1 MNKVEVQ
8 TDFPEKPLKRAIF
21 IDGRNFKYATYDAL
35 GLRVDFEKLL
45 DVLSEGRY
53 LIRAYYYSGVWTEDA
68 IRAYARLKKSSDPDK
83 VYHEYMER
91 REKDLS
97 FLRFLNRSGYRV
109 VTKPIKV
116 YKDYF
121 TGEVQFKADL
131 DIEIVLDMLKLSPH
145 CDEVVLVSGDGDFV
159 PVLEDLSDKGIR
171 TIVVTTVSERAVEAG
186 YKASEELIDAADRFI
201 EIEDI
206 RDLIERETSNG
217 GQSAQAKGR
226 ER

>member
-1 MNKVEVQ
+1 MDVQ
-8 TDFPEKPLKRAIF
+8 LEFPGKPLKRAIF

-35 GLRVDFEKLL
+35 GLKVDFEKLL
-45 DVLSEGRY
+45 SVLSEGRY
-53 LIRAYYYSGVWTEDA
+53 LIRAYYYSGIWTEEA
-68 IRAYARLKKSSDPDK
+68 IRAYARLKNSPNPEKTFS
-83 VYHEYMER
+83 EYMEK

-116 YKDYF
+116 YKDYY
-121 TGEVQFKADL
+121 TGEIQFKADL

-145 CDEVVLVSGDGDFV
+145 CDEAVLVSGDGDFV

-171 TIVVTTVSERAVEAG
+171 TIVVTTVSDRASAAG
-186 YKASEELIDAADRFI
+186 YRASEELIDAADRFI

-206 RDLIERETSNG
+206 RHLIERQPGNG
-217 GQSAQAKGR
+217 GQSSQAKGR
-226 ER
+226 GR